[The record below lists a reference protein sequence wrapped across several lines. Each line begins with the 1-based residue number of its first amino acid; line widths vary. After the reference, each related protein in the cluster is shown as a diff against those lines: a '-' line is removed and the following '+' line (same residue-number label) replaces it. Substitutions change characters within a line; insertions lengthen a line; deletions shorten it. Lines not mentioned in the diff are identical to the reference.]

1 MNGLPMP
8 LGGAEAVNQSPSG
21 YYDQKM
27 AHQPTMKQRLDLA
40 VKQAEDRLAKVKEAQ
55 EIFERN
61 PDIERLLD
69 IMQSA
74 HF

>member
-1 MNGLPMP
+1 MSDFPTERSNMMGPTQY
-8 LGGAEAVNQSPSG
+8 GGTEQV
-21 YYDQKM
+21 KM
-27 AHQPTMKQRLDLA
+27 AYQPTMKQRLDLA
-40 VKQAEDRLAKVKEAQ
+40 VKQAEDRLAKVKEAR

-74 HF
+74 YF